1 MRGGKRKKME
11 ISKRRPK
18 FTYSFC
24 AVCMQI
30 IKENAS
36 DVNAS
41 YSTATAEE
49 VYMYVYIYSRL
60 PVYVV

>member
-1 MRGGKRKKME
+1 MRPRRKREKME
-11 ISKRRPK
+11 IFKRRPK

-41 YSTATAEE
+41 YST
-49 VYMYVYIYSRL
+49 VYIRL
-60 PVYVV
+60 YKVA

>member
-1 MRGGKRKKME
+1 ME

>member
-1 MRGGKRKKME
+1 MRPRRKGEKME
-11 ISKRRPK
+11 IFKRRPK

-41 YSTATAEE
+41 YSTAAAE
-49 VYMYVYIYSRL
+49 VVYIRL
-60 PVYVV
+60 YKVA

>member
-1 MRGGKRKKME
+1 VEKME
-11 ISKRRPK
+11 IFKRRPK

-30 IKENAS
+30 VKENAS

-41 YSTATAEE
+41 YSAAAAAEE
-49 VYMYVYIYSRL
+49 RYTDARQSDRRHSSSI
-60 PVYVV
+60 